1 MMDDGYEGIDA
12 SVVDFDSSKEKLYLI
27 RMPHDMDSKTLSKL
41 DLASVLHGSSSSSSN
56 SKKEKK
62 GATTSE
68 HGNDGGLGR
77 GFNLSVD
84 MSSNEKSAFRAV
96 VSGVVDGAGSI
107 GPAFEGVVCIN
118 KQLVMPSSSG
128 SGCGSLNEAMRA
140 KLPANKVLS
149 IPGSYQKKDQV
160 KGLKTTYKK
169 GGGASSAG
177 GEESSSV
184 KSPSAGKKRKGAAE
198 IEDGD
203 EQKSEKKKVKKAKKE
218 KKEKR

>member
-41 DLASVLHGSSSSSSN
+41 DLASVLTGSSSS

-84 MSSNEKSAFRAV
+84 KSSNEKSAFRAV

-128 SGCGSLNEAMRA
+128 SGCGPLNEAMKA

-149 IPGSYQKKDQV
+149 IPRSYQKKDQV

-169 GGGASSAG
+169 GGGASTAG

-184 KSPSAGKKRKGAAE
+184 KSPSAGKKRKGAAA

-203 EQKSEKKKVKKAKKE
+203 EQKSEKKKAKKAKKE